1 MDVSEPIGP
10 LTRAQWRAWLV
21 QHHAQRQQ
29 VWLLS
34 ATRTGGV
41 AGALTYLDSV
51 EEAICFGWIDG
62 LAKRHGDF
70 TAQRFT
76 PRRPKGNW
84 TELNKE
90 RARRLIAAGL
100 MTEAGHRALPDLDPA
115 AFRIAPDIVA
125 ALQAEPITWANF
137 QRFPALYQRVRV
149 SNIEELRRN
158 NPDGFRK
165 RLDTLVV
172 KSRDN
177 VMFGNWDDA
186 KMPRSG
192 P

>member
-1 MDVSEPIGP
+1 MDVTEPIGP

-21 QHHAQRQQ
+21 EHHPQKQAT
-29 VWLLS
+29 WLLS
-34 ATRTGGV
+34 AGRTGGV

-100 MTEAGHRALPDLDPA
+100 MTEAGHRVLPDLDPA
-115 AFRIAPDIVA
+115 AFRIAPDIAA
-125 ALQAEPITWANF
+125 ALQADAAVWANF
-137 QRFPALYQRVRV
+137 QAFPGLYQRVRV
-149 SNIEELRRN
+149 SNIEEMRRTDSAIFAKRLATLVDNTRRN
-158 NPDGFRK
+158 
-165 RLDTLVV
+165 
-172 KSRDN
+172 
-177 VMFGNWDDA
+177 VMVGNWDDA